1 MKEIRLY
8 YDCLSKDIVWKN
20 QSAEELN
27 LIPNCTPNNKGF
39 TFSHFGFLI
48 TKAVGKQ
55 NYKNYQSEFKIVLTN
70 DRSKKYIYVVEP
82 QSVHTDL
89 FESLLELINKDV
101 FKDIQNGNAILCIS
115 YIHEG
120 DNHKDFYKDVNKFCN
135 DNSISE
141 NNFMFLTNNPN
152 IKQTDNIFSIDY
164 YYNHVSTVYR
174 QDYKHATS
182 GCRTNKLENLD
193 YEKIRNNYFLC
204 YNRSPKLHRTV
215 LISFLLKENLLD
227 KGLVSLGPIDR
238 INTEDGDD
246 WKPSSRNWKTPIYS
260 DKLKEQIKP
269 YWEKVKEK
277 SPMIIDIPS
286 DILVDGYISSW
297 KGIYPK
303 TYNDT
308 YFSLVT
314 STSFDTPWFHPDEKF
329 WKPLGQFHPF
339 IWIGPP
345 NSLDSLRRLGFK
357 SFSPWIDESYDKE
370 KDCEKRMLMIVD
382 EIKRLCNMSK
392 QEIHKWYYSMD
403 EVLLHNWRRIL
414 EYNPNPFT
422 DLYNKLYFLTQ

>member
-8 YDCLSKDIVWKN
+8 YDKISEDIIWN
-20 QSAEELN
+20 GSPEEIN
-27 LIPNCTPNNKGF
+27 LIPNCTPNDKGF
-39 TFSHFGFLI
+39 TFSHYGFLI
-48 TKAVGKQ
+48 TKAVGEQ
-55 NYKNYQSEFKIVLTN
+55 NYKNYQNDFKIVLTN
-70 DRSKKYIYVVEP
+70 NRSKKYVYVVEP
-82 QSVHTDL
+82 QGVHTQL
-89 FESLLELINKDV
+89 FKSLPKLIDKDV

-135 DNSISE
+135 DNSISLD
-141 NNFMFLTNNPN
+141 NFMFLTNNPN
-152 IKQTDNIFSIDY
+152 IKKTNNVFNIDY
-164 YYNHVSTVYR
+164 YYSHVSTVY
-174 QDYKHATS
+174 QNDYKYADDE
-182 GCRTNKLENLD
+182 CRINKLENLD
-193 YEKIRNNYFLC
+193 YNKIRDNYFIC
-204 YNRSPKLHRTV
+204 YNRSPKLHRTI

-227 KGLVSLGPIDR
+227 KGLASLGPMDR
-238 INTEDGDD
+238 IDTEERDN
-246 WKPSSRNWKTPIYS
+246 WIESSRNWRTPIYS
-260 DKLKEQIKP
+260 ELKKEIMP
-269 YWEKVKEK
+269 HWEKVKEM
-277 SPMIIDIPS
+277 SPMTIDIPS
-286 DILVDGYISSW
+286 DIMVDGYMSSW

-314 STSFDTPWFHPDEKF
+314 STSFDTPWTHPDEKF

-339 IWIGPP
+339 IWIGPV
-345 NSLDSLRRLGFK
+345 NSLDNLRKLGFQ

-370 KDCEKRMLMIVD
+370 EDCEKRMLMIVN

-392 QEIHKWYYSMD
+392 REIHEWYYSMD

-422 DLYNKLYFLTQ
+422 DLYNKLYFLTKE

>member
-1 MKEIRLY
+1 MKEVRLY
-8 YDCLSKDIVWKN
+8 YDRLPEDIIWN
-20 QSAEELN
+20 GNSDDIN
-27 LIPNCTPNNKGF
+27 LIPNCKPNNKGF

-89 FESLLELINKDV
+89 FESLPELINKDV

-182 GCRTNKLENLD
+182 DCRINKLENLD

-204 YNRSPKLHRTV
+204 YNRSPKLHRTI

-303 TYNDT
+303 TYNDA

-382 EIKRLCNMSK
+382 EIKRLCNMSNEYLSELYK
-392 QEIHKWYYSMD
+392 SVEDKLIHNKNNFLDFDLIFEREFIKDLTEILK
-403 EVLLHNWRRIL
+403 
-414 EYNPNPFT
+414 
-422 DLYNKLYFLTQ
+422 

>member
-1 MKEIRLY
+1 MKEVRLY
-8 YDCLSKDIVWKN
+8 YDRLPEDIIWN
-20 QSAEELN
+20 GNSDDIN
-27 LIPNCTPNNKGF
+27 LIPNCKPNNKGF

-193 YEKIRNNYFLC
+193 YEKIRNNY
-204 YNRSPKLHRTV
+204 
-215 LISFLLKENLLD
+215 
-227 KGLVSLGPIDR
+227 
-238 INTEDGDD
+238 
-246 WKPSSRNWKTPIYS
+246 
-260 DKLKEQIKP
+260 Q
-269 YWEKVKEK
+269 
-277 SPMIIDIPS
+277 
-286 DILVDGYISSW
+286 
-297 KGIYPK
+297 
-303 TYNDT
+303 
-308 YFSLVT
+308 
-314 STSFDTPWFHPDEKF
+314 
-329 WKPLGQFHPF
+329 
-339 IWIGPP
+339 
-345 NSLDSLRRLGFK
+345 
-357 SFSPWIDESYDKE
+357 
-370 KDCEKRMLMIVD
+370 
-382 EIKRLCNMSK
+382 
-392 QEIHKWYYSMD
+392 
-403 EVLLHNWRRIL
+403 
-414 EYNPNPFT
+414 
-422 DLYNKLYFLTQ
+422 

>member
-1 MKEIRLY
+1 MKEVRLY
-8 YDCLSKDIVWKN
+8 YDRLPEDIIWN
-20 QSAEELN
+20 GNSDDIN

-182 GCRTNKLENLD
+182 DCRINKLENLD

-204 YNRSPKLHRTV
+204 YNRSPKLHRTI

-260 DKLKEQIKP
+260 DKLKAQIKP